1 MAAPK
6 TTTGVP
12 FRTRNDIPADK
23 RAAIDEML
31 NTRLA
36 DLFDLF
42 SQTKHAHWN
51 VKGTHFFSLH
61 KAFDEFAE
69 VVEVHID
76 TLAERITALG
86 GVAKGTIRMASAN
99 TKLDEFPADA
109 FDGMEVARVVA
120 DRYAA
125 CGNAFRH
132 GIDFADEHGDK
143 DTADLL
149 TDISRD
155 LDKSLWFLEAFLTD
169 AKKPGEDAR

>member
-1 MAAPK
+1 MALLD
-6 TTTGVP
+6 TTGVP
-12 FRTRNDIPADK
+12 FRTRNDIPAEA
-23 RAAIDEML
+23 RAAIDESL

-36 DLFDLF
+36 DLTDLH

-69 VVEVHID
+69 ELEEHID

-86 GVAKGTIRMASAN
+86 GVAHGTVRMAASK
-99 TKLDEFPADA
+99 TKLDEFPANTFEGVA
-109 FDGMEVARVVA
+109 VARVMA

-125 CGNAFRH
+125 AGSAFRH

-169 AKKPGEDAR
+169 GNKGTN

>member
-1 MAAPK
+1 MAK
-6 TTTGVP
+6 STTSVP
-12 FRTRNDIPADK
+12 FKTRIDIPAET
-23 RAAIDEML
+23 RAAVDTMLNEML
-31 NTRLA
+31 ATLT
-36 DLFDLF
+36 DLY

-69 VVEVHID
+69 VFEGHID

-86 GVAKGTIRMASAN
+86 GVAHGTVRMAAGG
-99 TKLDEFPADA
+99 TRLDEFPAETFEGVA
-109 FDGMEVARVVA
+109 VARAVA

-125 CGNAFRH
+125 AANGFRH
-132 GIDFADEHGDK
+132 NIDFADEHNDK

-169 AKKPGEDAR
+169 GNKGTN

>member
-1 MAAPK
+1 MAPPK
-6 TTTGVP
+6 SGTP
-12 FRTRNDIPADK
+12 FRTRNDIPAET
-23 RAAIDEML
+23 RVAIDAML
-31 NTRLA
+31 NERLA
-36 DLFDLF
+36 DLTDLH

-69 VVEVHID
+69 VFEEHID

-86 GVAKGTIRMASAN
+86 GVAKGTIRMASAE
-99 TKLDEFPADA
+99 TKLEEFPADTFEGVA
-109 FDGMEVARVVA
+109 VARTLA

-125 CGNAFRH
+125 AAKTFRA
-132 GIDFADEHGDK
+132 GIDTSDEHEDK

-169 AKKPGEDAR
+169 GSKPVNT

>member
-1 MAAPK
+1 MAI
-6 TTTGVP
+6 TDTTGVP
-12 FRTRNDIPADK
+12 FRTRNDIPAEA

-36 DLFDLF
+36 DLTDLH

-69 VVEVHID
+69 ELEEHID

-86 GVAKGTIRMASAN
+86 GVAHGTVRMAASK
-99 TKLDEFPADA
+99 TKLEEFPANTFEGVA
-109 FDGMEVARVVA
+109 VARVMA

-125 CGNAFRH
+125 AGNAFRH
-132 GIDFADEHGDK
+132 GIDFADEHDDK

-169 AKKPGEDAR
+169 GNKGTN